1 MLSVH
6 RQRFLIV
13 FALPCLAHI
22 QVLYGG
28 SEWLK
33 KKKKR
38 GQLQAVYCHS
48 KVKFTVKLNIKKD
61 NLMLCIQNNHIALP
75 KQSLF
80 SIMLT

>member
-13 FALPCLAHI
+13 FALPCLAHL

-33 KKKKR
+33 KKKKT
-38 GQLQAVYCHS
+38 GPASSSLLSFQGEIYCQTKH
-48 KVKFTVKLNIKKD
+48 KKR
-61 NLMLCIQNNHIALP
+61 
-75 KQSLF
+75 
-80 SIMLT
+80 